1 MRSDKRTACS
11 LLSAVL
17 CLGLGAFAQAAE
29 EALPPGLNVVS
40 LECTPQ
46 KIELGNEYDYRQVLV
61 TGVTDAGERVDLT
74 RLAKFAAPAELAA
87 VSPRGQV
94 RPKGDGAGQLEVSY
108 GGQTLTVPVEVKGQ
122 NEPYHVSYVTDV
134 GPALSK
140 LGCNAGT
147 CHGSAKGQ
155 RGFKLSLRGYDPVYD
170 HRALVDDLAA
180 RRFNRAAPDQSLML
194 LKLSGGVPHVGGVL
208 SKPGDP
214 YYELLR
220 AWIAAG
226 VQLDLQAPRVAKI
239 ELHPQQPIVPREGMK
254 QQMAVLATYADGRV
268 RDVTAEAFV
277 ESGNIEVVEVDKQG
291 LVTTLRRGEAA
302 LLARYEGAYTATTL
316 TVMGD
321 RTGYQWQETPENN
334 YIDTLVYKKLRR
346 VKALP
351 SALTSDAEFLRRVYL
366 DLTGLPPKPEDVRAF
381 LADTRETKVKR
392 DEVIDRLIGSSD
404 YLEHWTN
411 KWADLLQV
419 NRKFLGEE
427 GSWAFR
433 AWIREAL
440 AKNMP
445 YDEFVRTVLTASG
458 SNKTNPPASYF
469 KILRGPAETMENT
482 TQLFLAVRFNC
493 NKCHDHPF
501 ERWTQSQYYDLA
513 AYFAQVGF
521 KNDPAGGDRT
531 LGGSAVDNPKPL
543 YEIVFDKPSGE
554 VTNEASGKPAQPH
567 FPYQPKDESQAGSR
581 REALADWLADKHNPY
596 FAKSY
601 VNRVWG
607 YLFGVGIIEPI
618 DDIRAGN
625 PPSNPELLDRLTQ
638 DFIESGFDVRHLVRT
653 ICQSRAYQHSVA
665 TNQWNADD
673 TINYSHAIARRLPAE
688 VLYDSIFRAVGA
700 QPHLPD
706 VPAGFRAAQL
716 PDAGAT
722 LAFLEDFGRP
732 PRESACECERS
743 GGVMLGPVMKLI
755 NGPTLADAVADPQN
769 AVSKLVADE
778 ADDAKLVEAL
788 FLRIL
793 SRPPTADETAAALA
807 ALHSPEIDGERDRL
821 QAELADYEQQTAAKQ
836 AAWEAAHR
844 PATWTALEPL
854 ETKSEVGAEFVKLE
868 DGSLLATGPQ
878 GQDVYTVVA
887 STDLTGITAVRLE
900 ALADDRLPGRGP
912 GRAPNGNLVVSEFE
926 LNAGPAGD
934 PSDSTQVQFAGA
946 QADFGQGGYSAENA
960 IDGQEQ
966 TGWALVPETGK
977 SHSLVV
983 RLRRPVGVSGPSRLV
998 FTLRQ
1003 RYDDG
1008 LHSLGRFRLSATTDA
1023 SAGGAL
1029 DAPAPVLAALAVEPA
1044 ARSPEQAAVI
1054 KAHFES
1060 LDPELAR
1067 RRAAAALS
1075 ASQAENERL
1084 TGAQD
1089 LVWALLNSPAFLFN
1103 R

>member
-1 MRSDKRTACS
+1 MTRLARSTSGCCLIAA
-11 LLSAVL
+11 LLT
-17 CLGLGAFAQAAE
+17 FAGVARAAD
-29 EALPPGLNVVS
+29 EALPAGVNIVS
-40 LECTPQ
+40 LECGPES
-46 KIELGNEYDYRQVLV
+46 IELANAYDYRQLLV
-61 TGVTDAGERVDLT
+61 TGITDGGERVDLT
-74 RLAKFAAPAELAA
+74 RLAKIEAPAELAK
-87 VSPRGQV
+87 VSARGLV
-94 RPKGDGAGQLEVSY
+94 RPLADGAGE
-108 GGQTLTVPVEVKGQ
+108 LTVSFGEKSLKVPVAVRGQ
-122 NEPYHVSYVTDV
+122 NEPYHVSYISDV
-134 GPALSK
+134 GPAMSK

-194 LKLSGGVPHVGGVL
+194 LKLAGGVPHVGGVL
-208 SKPGDP
+208 TKPGEP
-214 YYELLR
+214 YYDLLR
-220 AWIAAG
+220 SWIADGA
-226 VQLDLQAPRVAKI
+226 QLDLQAPRVAKI
-239 ELHPQQPIVPREGMK
+239 DLLPQNPIVPREGMK
-254 QQMAVLATYADGRV
+254 QQMTVIATYADGRV
-268 RDVTAEAFV
+268 RDVTAEAFI
-277 ESGNIEVVEVDKQG
+277 ESGNIEVVEADKQG

-321 RTGYQWQETPENN
+321 RSGYQWQETPENN
-334 YIDTLVYKKLRR
+334 YIDTLVHRKLQR

-351 SALTSDAEFLRRVYL
+351 SALTTDAEFLRRVHL
-366 DLTGLPPKPEDVRAF
+366 DLTGLPPTPEAIQAF
-381 LADTRETKVKR
+381 LADSRETQVKR
-392 DEVIDRLIGSSD
+392 DEVIDRLVGSTD
-404 YLEHWTN
+404 FLEHWTN

-433 AWIREAL
+433 AWIRDAL
-440 AKNMP
+440 AKNLP
-445 YDEFVRTVLTASG
+445 YDEFVRTILTASG
-458 SNKTNPPASYF
+458 SNKANPPASYY
-469 KILRGPAETMENT
+469 KILREPAETMENT

-521 KNDPAGGDRT
+521 KDDPAGGDRT

-543 YEIVFDKPSGE
+543 YEIVFDKPAGE

-567 FPYQPKDESQAGSR
+567 FPYQPSANSLDGSR
-581 REALADWLADKHNPY
+581 REALADWLADKNNPY

-625 PPSNPELLDRLTQ
+625 PPSNPELLDRLTK
-638 DFIESGFDVRHLVRT
+638 DFIDSGFDVQQLMRT
-653 ICQSRAYQHSVA
+653 ICKSRAYQLSVA
-665 TNQWNADD
+665 TNEWNADD

-688 VLYDSIFRAVGA
+688 VLYDSIHRAVGA
-700 QPHLPD
+700 KPNLPD

-769 AVSKLVADE
+769 AVSQLVAQE
-778 ADDAKLVEAL
+778 ADDARLVEKL

-793 SRPPTADETAAALA
+793 SRLPTADETAAAVA
-807 ALHSPEIDGERDRL
+807 ALRSPEIEAERGRL
-821 QAELADYEQQTAAKQ
+821 QAELADYEQQVAAKQ

-844 PATWTALEPL
+844 PAEWSVL
-854 ETKSEVGAEFVKLE
+854 ETLDAKSELGADFVKQ
-868 DGSLLATGPQ
+868 DDHSLFVAGPV

-887 STDLTGITAVRLE
+887 ETDLTGITAVRLE

-926 LNAGPAGD
+926 LTAGPASD
-934 PSDSTQVQFAGA
+934 PADTTQVQFAGA
-946 QADFGQGGYSAENA
+946 AADFSQGGYAAASA
-960 IDGQEQ
+960 IDGAKES
-966 TGWALVPETGK
+966 GWALNPDLGK
-977 SHSLVV
+977 SHTLVV
-983 RLRRPVGVSGPSRLV
+983 NLRRPITGMGRNRLV

-1003 RYDDG
+1003 HYSDG

-1023 SAGGAL
+1023 APGRAL

-1044 ARSPEQAAVI
+1044 ARTPEQLKVI
-1054 KAHFES
+1054 KDHFES
-1060 LDPELAR
+1060 LEPELAR
-1067 RRAAAALS
+1067 LRAAAALGG
-1075 ASQAENERL
+1075 SQADNERL